1 MNTFSEKQPNGPL
14 LPLTNPITQDSTTS
28 GPSRMDRFVATMES
42 MSRAAEEWGD
52 FSEKAAFVAMVVL
65 QILCLGTVLV
75 YAVSLAYLL
84 ATGHRT
90 TSPDMAL
97 EIVCQTVPFLAIG
110 TGVRFMELVTLL
122 LRREKRLSR
131 SQRTGEETEAG
142 RDGCG
147 EV

>member
-42 MSRAAEEWGD
+42 MSRAAEKWGD

-90 TSPDMAL
+90 TCVSM
-97 EIVCQTVPFLAIG
+97 
-110 TGVRFMELVTLL
+110 LL
-122 LRREKRLSR
+122 LLLLSPIF
-131 SQRTGEETEAG
+131 GE
-142 RDGCG
+142 RDGG
-147 EV
+147 EWYRLMD